1 METMSGNNKTVAI
14 WNFFEKSGSA
24 AKMAKC
30 NYCRNDF
37 SYKTTITNLKKH
49 LKQKHG
55 AVYTKFVNL
64 RESLLSGTSS
74 EPTTSPFDAMSPEIV
89 KIENETDVDEE
100 RDDVEEIEEDF
111 QETKL
116 DIVENSPSEITE
128 NDNVP
133 PAVTRRTKMK
143 PEIHRRKISVQMSC
157 LERAVNKLQ
166 RIVED
171 NKYSV
176 NCQDEN
182 EFDLFCKSLAVQL
195 KNMPVNRALIC
206 QEKLQTVMTQE
217 RLSQMANTNSADNIT
232 R

>member
-74 EPTTSPFDAMSPEIV
+74 EPTTSPFDAVSIHFLLSAFYW
-89 KIENETDVDEE
+89 DEYE
-100 RDDVEEIEEDF
+100 LAGDINKHESMIKNQCQKQDRKLILCWGWRLKHGECNNYFHVLWFGTFWILWF
-111 QETKL
+111 QRHWRK
-116 DIVENSPSEITE
+116 S
-128 NDNVP
+128 
-133 PAVTRRTKMK
+133 AV
-143 PEIHRRKISVQMSC
+143 
-157 LERAVNKLQ
+157 
-166 RIVED
+166 
-171 NKYSV
+171 
-176 NCQDEN
+176 
-182 EFDLFCKSLAVQL
+182 
-195 KNMPVNRALIC
+195 AL
-206 QEKLQTVMTQE
+206 
-217 RLSQMANTNSADNIT
+217 
-232 R
+232 